1 MFEKEI
7 NRLQNLIMSVCQTYE
22 LPDVEVKMTSIPF
35 SGEWGVATSFFAMAA
50 AEARS
55 GKKVVVPKRAQEIA
69 ELVAANLTLPAG
81 FTRVEAVRGYLN
93 IYFDTNNFTQK
104 VIATV
109 FEEEENF
116 GRLPETGKKILV
128 EFSQPNTHK
137 SFHVGHLR
145 NMILGGAVCNILD
158 WAGNDVIRANYI
170 GDIGLHVIKWLW
182 NYLRHH
188 QGEEPDD
195 EPVKWLGNIYAEAAR
210 YFEDDPSVEP
220 EVREL
225 FSRWHHGDKE
235 LAELWKKTRDWSL
248 DAFLALYD
256 QIGIHFDHIYFE
268 SEVEHSGIELVDE
281 LIEKG
286 IARDERPE
294 ESVIVPLDEILGLE
308 EQYRVLVVLRSD
320 GTSLYSTKDLALAIK
335 KFDDF
340 HPDQSVYII
349 DVRQSLYMQQI
360 FKTLELMGHKD
371 MADRC
376 YHLPYEIVNL
386 PGNVTMSSRE
396 GTVVL
401 LEDLINEATDRAYD
415 VVTEKT
421 PELSEGTRKDIA
433 SAVALGS
440 IKYTML
446 SKDNKK
452 IVTFDWEKA
461 LDFNGQAAPYIQ
473 YAYVRAGS
481 ILRKAG
487 ERIPDLPGNIPP
499 MHAAEIQL
507 IELMTKVPAML
518 KKSAEEMQPLHIAS
532 LTYDLA
538 KGFNDFY
545 NQCPVLKVEGDI
557 RAFRLNLVKA
567 ARQTIA
573 NCLAVL
579 GIIAPEAM

>member
-1 MFEKEI
+1 MFENEI
-7 NRLQNLIMSVCQTYE
+7 SRLQGLIASVCQE
-22 LPDVEVKMTSIPF
+22 NDLPDLEIKMTSIPF

-55 GKKVVVPKRAQEIA
+55 GKKVIVPKRAQEIA
-69 ELVAANLTLPAG
+69 ELVAEKIRLPEG
-81 FTRVEAVRGYLN
+81 FTRAEAVRGYLN
-93 IYFDTNNFTQK
+93 IYFDTNGFTKK
-104 VIATV
+104 VIGTV
-109 FEEEENF
+109 FNEGADF

-137 SFHVGHLR
+137 AFHVGHLR

-182 NYLRHH
+182 NYIKHH
-188 QGEEPDD
+188 QGEEPDA
-195 EPVKWLGNIYAEAAR
+195 EAVKWLGKIYAEAAK
-210 YFEDDPSVEP
+210 YYEEDPAVEP
-220 EVREL
+220 EVRDL
-225 FSRWHHGDKE
+225 FGRWHNGDEE
-235 LAELWKKTRDWSL
+235 LAELWKKTRQWSM

-256 QIGIHFDHIYFE
+256 QIGIQFDHIYYE
-268 SEVEHSGIELVDE
+268 SEVEHSGIDLVEE

-294 ESVIVPLDEILGLE
+294 DSVIVPLDEILGFE
-308 EQYRVLVVLRSD
+308 EKYRVLVVLRSD

-335 KFDDF
+335 KFEDF
-340 HPDQSVYII
+340 NPDQSVYII
-349 DVRQSLYMQQI
+349 DVRQSLYLQQV
-360 FKTLELMGHKD
+360 FKTLELMGHKE
-371 MADRC
+371 MAERC
-376 YHLPYEIVNL
+376 YHLPYEVVNL

-401 LEDLINEATDRAYD
+401 LEDLIKEATDRAFD
-415 VVTEKT
+415 VVTQKN
-421 PELSEGTRKDIA
+421 PELPESTRKEIA
-433 SAVALGS
+433 AAVAMGS
-440 IKYTML
+440 IKYTMV

-487 ERIPDLPGNIPP
+487 EEVPVIPTTVPVLQP
-499 MHAAEIQL
+499 AEIQL
-507 IELMTKVPAML
+507 IELMTKVPAMI
-518 KKSAEEMQPLHIAS
+518 KKSADEMQPMHIAS
-532 LTYDLA
+532 LTYDMA

-545 NQCPVLKVEGDI
+545 NQCPVLKVEGDE

-567 ARQTIA
+567 ARQTIE

>member
-1 MFEKEI
+1 MFENEV
-7 NRLQNLIMSVCQTYE
+7 NRLYDLIISVCQENDLPEIE
-22 LPDVEVKMTSIPF
+22 LKWSSIPF

-50 AEARS
+50 AEARA

-69 ELVAANLTLPAG
+69 QLVADHLGLPEG

-93 IYFDTNNFTQK
+93 VYFDTNDYAQK
-104 VIATV
+104 VIHTV
-109 FEEEENF
+109 FEEGDDF
-116 GRLPETGKKILV
+116 GRLPSTNKRILV

-137 SFHVGHLR
+137 AFHVGHLR
-145 NMILGGAVCNILD
+145 NMILGGAVCNLLD

-182 NYLRHH
+182 NYMKHH
-188 QGEEPDD
+188 EGEEPDD
-195 EPVKWLGNIYAEAAR
+195 EPVKWLGDIYAEAAK
-210 YFEDDPSVEP
+210 YYEDDPTVEP
-220 EVREL
+220 EVRAL
-225 FSRWHHGDKE
+225 FARWHHGDE
-235 LAELWKKTRDWSL
+235 EVEALWQKTRQWSM
-248 DAFLALYD
+248 DAFMQLYGTL
-256 QIGIHFDHIYFE
+256 GIEFDHIFYE
-268 SEVEHSGIELVDE
+268 SEVEKSGIQLV
-281 LIEKG
+281 EKMIADG
-286 IARDERPE
+286 LARDERPE
-294 ESVIVPLDEILGLE
+294 DSVIVPLDEILGLE

-320 GTSLYSTKDLALAIK
+320 GTSLYSTKDIALAIK
-335 KFDDF
+335 KFAEF
-340 HPDQSVYII
+340 HPDESVYII
-349 DVRQSLYMQQI
+349 DVRQSLYLKQI
-360 FKTLELMGHKD
+360 FKTLELMGYQEIAEKSV
-371 MADRC
+371 
-376 YHLPYEIVNL
+376 HLPYEIVNL

-401 LEDLINEATDRAYD
+401 LEDLINEATERALEI
-415 VVTEKT
+415 VTEKN
-421 PELSEGTRKDIA
+421 PELSEETCRNIA

-440 IKYTML
+440 IKYTMI
-446 SKDNKK
+446 SKDNRK

-487 ERIPDLPGNIPP
+487 EEVPALPKVLPEMQP
-499 MHAAEIQL
+499 AEIQL
-507 IELMTKVPAML
+507 IELMTKIPATIQ
-518 KKSAEEMQPLHIAS
+518 KSASEMSPMHLAL

-545 NQCPVLKVEGDI
+545 NQCPVLKVEGDE

-567 ARQTIA
+567 ARQAIA